1 MKNNIDLSNVF
12 EGFGLFVRRF
22 HTILF
27 FLIVSGGL
35 FVAIL
40 MLLSIISISSSSTGT
55 SDQAI
60 DGVFDEETIQRL
72 ERSTTEQVGPG
83 SRPSPFVE

>member
-1 MKNNIDLSNVF
+1 MKTNFDISSIGKALI
-12 EGFGLFVRRF
+12 GFVRRF

-27 FLIVSGGL
+27 FLAVSGGL

-40 MLLSIISISSSSTGT
+40 MLLSIISQSSNKAQTSSQTVNGT
-55 SDQAI
+55 
-60 DGVFDEETIQRL
+60 FDEETIRRL
-72 ERSTTEQVGPG
+72 KEETADQITPG